1 MTVKE
6 LRDLLNSL
14 IESGRGYDEVMI
26 KNFDPEYGVYRCEPI
41 KETGSEEITYPYE
54 RVITTLIG
62 NEDPV

>member
-14 IESGRGYDEVMI
+14 IEFGRDYEEVMI
-26 KNFDPEYGVYRCEPI
+26 KYYDPEYDVYRCEPI
-41 KETGSEEITYPYE
+41 KDINSDKIFYPYE
-54 RVITTLIG
+54 RTITTLIG

>member
-14 IESGRGYDEVMI
+14 IESGRDYEEVMI
-26 KNFDPEYGVYRCEPI
+26 KYFDPEYGVYRCEPI
-41 KETGSEEITYPYE
+41 KEIGCEEIHYPNE